1 MITITGSESFIGS
14 RLAAALDSRG
24 EQWTGIDTIARHP
37 RTRRADIR
45 DAAVADG
52 IAEAGTLVH
61 LAAISRDS
69 DCRQDPRGA
78 FDVNVGG
85 TLNLIEAARRRGV
98 RHFVFASSEWVYG
111 EVANDEVQRED
122 SPLDATRLVSEY
134 ALTKLAGERL
144 LAGAARRGDFASV
157 TILRFGIV
165 YGPRP
170 SNWSAVEMLHDAVSY
185 KDLVEVKGSLATAR
199 RFIHVEDICTGIL
212 ASVENAPAGFSVFN
226 LSGDRLV
233 SLGDVI
239 EESIRLTGRR
249 PRVVEGAPQS
259 VSIRNPDNTKARAAL
274 DWAPKLDLASGLATL
289 SQMVAA

>member
-170 SNWSAVEMLHDAVSY
+170 SNWSAVEMLHDAVSH

-212 ASVENAPAGFSVFN
+212 ASVENAPAGLSVFN

-259 VSIRNPDNTKARAAL
+259 VSIRNPDNARARAAL

>member
-170 SNWSAVEMLHDAVSY
+170 SNWSAVEMLHDAVSH

-259 VSIRNPDNTKARAAL
+259 VSIRNPDNARARAAL

>member
-24 EQWTGIDTIARHP
+24 ERWTGIDTITRHP

-69 DCRQDPRGA
+69 DCRQNPREA

-85 TLNLIEAARRRGV
+85 TLNLIDAARRRAV

-122 SPLDATRLVSEY
+122 SPLDASRLVSEY

-170 SNWSAVEMLHDAVSY
+170 SNWSAVEMLHDAVSH
-185 KDLVEVKGSLATAR
+185 KDIVEVKGSLATAR

-212 ASVENAPAGFSVFN
+212 ASVANAPAGFSVFN
-226 LSGDRLV
+226 LSGDRLI

-239 EESIRLTGRR
+239 EQSMRLTGRR
-249 PRVVEGAPQS
+249 PRVMEGAPQS

-274 DWAPKLDLASGLATL
+274 DWAPQLNLAAGLATL
-289 SQMVAA
+289 SQTVAA

>member
-24 EQWTGIDTIARHP
+24 EHWTGIDTIARHP

-170 SNWSAVEMLHDAVSY
+170 SNWSAVEMLHDAVSH

-212 ASVENAPAGFSVFN
+212 ASVENAPAGLSVFN

-259 VSIRNPDNTKARAAL
+259 VSIRNPDNARARAAL

>member
-24 EQWTGIDTIARHP
+24 EQWTGIDTIARHS

-45 DAAVADG
+45 NAAVADG
-52 IAEAGTLVH
+52 IAEGGTLVH

-69 DCRQDPRGA
+69 DCRQNPREA

-85 TLNLIEAARRRGV
+85 TLNLIDAARRRGV
-98 RHFVFASSEWVYG
+98 RHFAFASSEWVYG

-122 SPLDATRLVSEY
+122 SPLEANRLVSEY

-170 SNWSAVEMLHDAVSY
+170 SNWSAVEMLHDAVSH
-185 KDLVEVKGSLATAR
+185 KDIVEVKGSLATAR

-212 ASVENAPAGFSVFN
+212 ASVAKAPAGFSVFN

-239 EESIRLTGRR
+239 EESMRLTGRR
-249 PRVVEGAPQS
+249 PRVVEGAPRS
-259 VSIRNPDNTKARAAL
+259 VSIRNPDNARARAAL

>member
-170 SNWSAVEMLHDAVSY
+170 SNWSAVEMLHDAVSH

-239 EESIRLTGRR
+239 EESMRLTNRR
-249 PRVVEGAPQS
+249 PRVIEGAPQS

>member
-239 EESIRLTGRR
+239 EESMRLTNRR
-249 PRVVEGAPQS
+249 PRVIEGAPQS

>member
-24 EQWTGIDTIARHP
+24 KRWTGIDTITRHP

-69 DCRQDPRGA
+69 DCRQNPREA

-85 TLNLIEAARRRGV
+85 TLNLIDAARRRAV

-122 SPLDATRLVSEY
+122 SPLDASRLVSEY

-170 SNWSAVEMLHDAVSY
+170 SNWSAVEMLHDAVSH
-185 KDLVEVKGSLATAR
+185 KDIVEVKGSLATAR

-212 ASVENAPAGFSVFN
+212 ASVANAPAGFSVFN
-226 LSGDRLV
+226 LSGDRLI

-239 EESIRLTGRR
+239 EQSMRLTGRR
-249 PRVVEGAPQS
+249 PRVMEGAPQS

-274 DWAPKLDLASGLATL
+274 DWAPQLNLAAGLATL
-289 SQMVAA
+289 SQTVAA

>member
-170 SNWSAVEMLHDAVSY
+170 SNWSAVEMLHDAVSH

-239 EESIRLTGRR
+239 EQSMRLTNRR
-249 PRVVEGAPQS
+249 PRVIEGAPQS

>member
-14 RLAAALDSRG
+14 RLAAVLSSRG
-24 EQWTGIDTIARHP
+24 EQWTGIDAVARH
-37 RTRRADIR
+37 RATRRADIR
-45 DAAVADG
+45 DAAVADVIPG
-52 IAEAGTLVH
+52 GGTLIH

-69 DCRQDPRGA
+69 DCRQNPREA

-85 TLNLIEAARRRGV
+85 TLNLIDAARRRCV

-122 SPLDATRLVSEY
+122 SPLDAARLVSEY

-170 SNWSAVEMLHDAVSY
+170 SNWSAVEMLHDAVSH
-185 KDLVEVKGSLATAR
+185 KGIVEVKGSLATAR
-199 RFIHVEDICTGIL
+199 RFIHVDDICTGIL
-212 ASVENAPAGFSVFN
+212 ASVANAPAGFSVFN
-226 LSGDRLV
+226 LSGDRLI
-233 SLGDVI
+233 SLGEVI
-239 EESIRLTGRR
+239 EASMRLTGRR
-249 PRVVEGAPQS
+249 PRVVEGAPRS
-259 VSIRNPDNTKARAAL
+259 VSIRNPDNAKARAAL
-274 DWAPKLDLASGLATL
+274 GWSPGFDLAAGLATL
-289 SQMVAA
+289 QPVVTA